1 MLPNVV
7 EGTLLKSMS
16 KKNKI
21 LILLFIIILLCI
33 AGLFDIKCKGF
44 FYRLLPNSI
53 QSYLADIF

>member
-1 MLPNVV
+1 M
-7 EGTLLKSMS
+7 KSMS

-33 AGLFDIKCKGF
+33 AGLFDIKYKGF